1 MFRKSTIWLAIL
13 LTMSAVDTNAAKPN
27 TNDALS
33 PTEVLTSIQK
43 TAPEIEKLLT
53 SLRGADAAVR
63 QSTMAAMVE
72 SNNAALV
79 SSAINEAR
87 ASSDPVLRDLA
98 VRAAFREIAQFVPET
113 ISELSDEGK
122 KAYIYFSTSSDSLK
136 IEIDKYSWADGK
148 FSTKTGATG
157 QVSAGQLSFSSQ
169 YCQGK
174 LLVVPG
180 TWSYE
185 GIVTCGINS
194 LQLHERMR
202 VHIR

>member
-53 SLRGADAAVR
+53 SLRGVDAAVR

-113 ISELSDEGK
+113 ISELSEEGK
-122 KAYIYFSTSSDSLK
+122 IAYIYFSTSDSLK
-136 IEIDKYSWADGK
+136 IQIDKYSWADGK

-157 QVSAGQLSFSSQ
+157 QVSAGQLSFSNQ
-169 YCQGK
+169 FCQGK

-185 GIVTCGINS
+185 GIVTCSYNS
-194 LQLHERMR
+194 NLHERMR

>member
-122 KAYIYFSTSSDSLK
+122 KAYIYFSTSDYLK
-136 IEIDKYSWADGK
+136 IQIDKYSWADGK

-157 QVSAGQLSFSSQ
+157 QVSAGQLSFSSL
-169 YCQGK
+169 YCQGT

-185 GIVTCGINS
+185 GIVTCSVNAW
-194 LQLHERMR
+194 QLHERMR